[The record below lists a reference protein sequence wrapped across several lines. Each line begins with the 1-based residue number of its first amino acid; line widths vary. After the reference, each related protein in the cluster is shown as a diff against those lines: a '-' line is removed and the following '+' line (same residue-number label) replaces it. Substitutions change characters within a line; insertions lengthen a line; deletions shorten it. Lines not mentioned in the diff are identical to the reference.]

1 METVVRELLLVG
13 CSVGQ
18 GNPGCSPWR
27 RRQCTV
33 SGPAFSLPSA
43 ILERSWYLFLTVRD
57 FVCLVSS
64 WSGFFQPS
72 FVRIISM
79 QRRADLYLHDLVL
92 NMVSVDRYCCHKCLQ
107 LLD

>member
-1 METVVRELLLVG
+1 MPGFWLLW
-13 CSVGQ
+13 
-18 GNPGCSPWR
+18 PGAGSP
-27 RRQCTV
+27 
-33 SGPAFSLPSA
+33 GFLLPSA
-43 ILERSWYLFLTVRD
+43 VLEHHRFLFLAVGG
-57 FVCLVSS
+57 FVCSVSS

-79 QRRADLYLHDLVL
+79 QGRADLYLHDLVV